1 MAEEMQADL
10 VERARRG
17 DRGAF
22 EQLAEREVDRLLAI
36 AGLILRDHDLAE
48 DATQEALIRCWRQ
61 LPKLRDVEKFDG
73 WLYRILVRAAIDESK
88 RNRRLA
94 ANIDLA
100 RVEPAFDAIAV
111 IADREQLERGFR
123 RLSINHRAVVVLR
136 HYVGLPL
143 KDVAMTLGIP
153 EGTARSRYHFAMSAL
168 RAALEAESR
177 LAVNSEVLS

>member
-1 MAEEMQADL
+1 MADGMQADL
-10 VERARRG
+10 VERARLG
-17 DRGAF
+17 DQVAF
-22 EQLAEREVDRLLAI
+22 EQIAERNVDRLLAI

-88 RNRRLA
+88 RRPRLA

-100 RVEPAFDAIAV
+100 YVEPAIDSIAV

-143 KDVAMTLGIP
+143 KEVATTLGIP

-177 LAVNSEVLS
+177 LDIKREVLS